1 MLRLMMMMMMFAA
14 AAVAAAHAAAAA
26 SAAAAVCSTITYITP
41 LGSLL
46 GACIIG
52 RSVSIR
58 PKKGSAQLLR
68 SANYE

>member
-1 MLRLMMMMMMFAA
+1 MMMMFAA
-14 AAVAAAHAAAAA
+14 AAAAASADAAAAAA
-26 SAAAAVCSTITYITP
+26 SAVAAVCSTITYLTP

-46 GACIIG
+46 GPCIIG

-68 SANYE
+68 MAKYE